1 MRKSTYTSG
10 RPRRAVEA
18 VIAGGLLLSSAVP
31 GATAEF
37 QSLASIRMQA
47 EDFIAAYPYASPYAP
62 RFELGRL
69 DSRLRLKACPERL
82 TIDFSR
88 REQTHGNVALLLRC
102 PVGPNWKIHLP
113 VRIEVFDDVLV
124 AASPLLKGQK
134 IDESVVTYHK
144 HDVSRLKNGYYSKDS
159 ELGMLEARRNLARG
173 AVLTP
178 ANLSPLMLVR
188 AGQQVTLVLDY
199 KGLQV
204 KSSGKALQ
212 SARLGELV
220 RVRNSQSQKIVQGVV
235 AGEGLVRISI

>member
-1 MRKSTYTSG
+1 MKKSTYNPG
-10 RPRRAVEA
+10 RLRRAVEA
-18 VIAGGLLLSSAVP
+18 AAIGALLLGSAFP
-31 GATAEF
+31 GSTAEF
-37 QSLASIRMQA
+37 HSLASIRMQA
-47 EDFIAAYPYASPYAP
+47 EEFIAAYPYASPYPP

-82 TIDFSR
+82 AIDFSR

-102 PVGPNWKIHLP
+102 PAGTNWKIHLP
-113 VRIEVFDDVLV
+113 VKIEVFDDVLV
-124 AASPLLKGQK
+124 ADRPLLKGQK
-134 IDESVVTYHK
+134 IDDSAVTYRK

-173 AVLTP
+173 TVLTP

-188 AGQQVTLVLDY
+188 AGQQVTLMLDY
-199 KGLQV
+199 NGLQV

>member
-1 MRKSTYTSG
+1 MKKSTHNPC

-18 VIAGGLLLSSAVP
+18 AIAGGLLLGSAFP
-31 GATAEF
+31 GMTAEF

-47 EDFIAAYPYASPYAP
+47 EDFIAAHPYASPYPP

-82 TIDFSR
+82 AVDFSR
-88 REQTHGNVALLLRC
+88 RQQTYGNTALLLRC
-102 PVGPNWKIHLP
+102 PAGTGWKIHLP
-113 VRIEVFDDVLV
+113 VKIEVFDDVLV

-134 IDESVVTYHK
+134 IDESVVAFRK
-144 HDVSRLKNGYYSKDS
+144 HDISRLKNGYYSKDS
-159 ELGMLEARRNLARG
+159 ELGMLEARRSLSRG

-178 ANLSPLMLVR
+178 KNLAPLMLVR

-199 KGLQV
+199 NGLQV

-220 RVRNSQSQKIVQGVV
+220 RVRNGQSQKIVQGVV